1 MNPSELAPALE
12 AVLLVSGEPTSAE
25 RLRSALACDDDSFE
39 RALDALADQLR
50 TRGIRLQRG
59 KDGFSLVSAP
69 EFAGPV
75 ERFLGITAA
84 GRPSAA
90 TLETLAI
97 VAYRQPASRSQVEEI
112 RGVNSERIL
121 RSLVAQGL
129 LEEVGRGTGLGR
141 PVLYGT
147 TEEFLQR
154 FGLDSVAMLP
164 PVEDSVAYPSL
175 AGQSR
180 SRDSIEEKT

>member
-1 MNPSELAPALE
+1 VSPSELAPALE
-12 AVLLVSGEPTSAE
+12 ALLLISGEPASTE
-25 RLRSALACDDDSFE
+25 RLRSALGCDDASLN
-39 RALDALADQLR
+39 RALDDLGDQLR

-59 KDGFSLVSAP
+59 RDGFSLVSAP

-75 ERFLGITAA
+75 ERFLGISVA

-129 LEEVGRGTGLGR
+129 LEEVGRGAGLGR

-147 TEEFLQR
+147 TEEFLHR
-154 FGLDSVAMLP
+154 FGLESVAMLP
-164 PVEDSVAYPSL
+164 PVDDDSQP
-175 AGQSR
+175 GQTS
-180 SRDSIEEKT
+180 SKDSIEEKT

>member
-1 MNPSELAPALE
+1 MNPSELALPLE
-12 AVLLVSGEPTSAE
+12 AILLVTVEPAPRE
-25 RLRSALACDDDSFE
+25 RLRSALECDDE
-39 RALDALADQLR
+39 ALNRALDVLAEQLHS
-50 TRGIRLQRG
+50 RGIRLQQGREG
-59 KDGFSLVSAP
+59 YSLVSAA
-69 EFAGPV
+69 EFSSSV
-75 ERFLGITAA
+75 ERYLGIAA
-84 GRPSAA
+84 SGRPSAA

-154 FGLDSVAMLP
+154 FGLECVAMLP
-164 PVEDSVAYPSL
+164 PLSVEPQPEPTSST
-175 AGQSR
+175 
-180 SRDSIEEKT
+180 DSIEAKR